1 MPNSKTKTSC
11 KPFAPLYLYYI
22 HVSRLSRSTPSQEFL
37 FSLHLKRLESQQH
50 AWWNFEMMLI
60 TVLIWGKICVETKTW
75 SLGVAAAF
83 CWVSFGVQV
92 TVQVVHLSFSNPDS
106 SHATCLQSSVGVS
119 PALRWGLHP
128 HALGFCERASCRVT
142 PTQPRCA
149 VSSRWWW
156 VWHQWCWYPEFLQLL
171 VDWCWWRSTQGHRAF
186 RVGGEVLPWWFH
198 SSGLQA
204 LQRTLEGTSSWQHR
218 QEGHRRGCG
227 KAEGTDVQSYVRDQG
242 RCGLWRWWDPKG
254 GGWWQGLG
262 LVGCWDEPWWFGSGA
277 LQVGALW
284 QTCHLGGQAEQRWWA
299 VPEGELGHRLGKHW
313 EDLRRT
319 SDQAAMSRCKWGSVC
334 GPVQRSFCDIFLSW
348 L

>member
-1 MPNSKTKTSC
+1 M
-11 KPFAPLYLYYI
+11 
-22 HVSRLSRSTPSQEFL
+22 
-37 FSLHLKRLESQQH
+37 
-50 AWWNFEMMLI
+50 
-60 TVLIWGKICVETKTW
+60 
-75 SLGVAAAF
+75 
-83 CWVSFGVQV
+83 
-92 TVQVVHLSFSNPDS
+92 HLSFSNPDS
-106 SHATCLQSSVGVS
+106 SHATCLQSPVGGS

-218 QEGHRRGCG
+218 QEGHRCGCG

-242 RCGLWRWWDPKG
+242 RCGLWCWWDAKG
-254 GGWWQGLG
+254 GGWWQGAGFGWLLRWA
-262 LVGCWDEPWWFGSGA
+262 LVVWQWSSSSRCPMANAPSWWPSRATLMSCSRRWTGTLPWETLRRPS
-277 LQVGALW
+277 
-284 QTCHLGGQAEQRWWA
+284 
-299 VPEGELGHRLGKHW
+299 
-313 EDLRRT
+313 EDLRSS
-319 SDQAAMSRCKWGSVC
+319 SDEQMQMR
-334 GPVQRSFCDIFLSW
+334 
-348 L
+348 